1 MGCDTE
7 VEREQIDKYEFNTA
21 DKRIA
26 VYPSPEP
33 DSPIVY
39 INTFEGEGDNVYR
52 ALENMDNPAFT
63 LVAVSGLKWEH
74 DMAPWDIPPFS
85 KKSTPCIGGA
95 DDYLQLLREEIMP
108 RAEKMA
114 DGVSWRG
121 LAGYSLAGLFTV
133 YSLYRTDLFSRIAS
147 VSGSLW
153 FPGLMDYITSH
164 EMKRIPDCVYFSLGD
179 LERRTRKPC
188 LKTVQEN
195 TERIRSFYAGHGI
208 DTFFQLNPGNHFKN
222 ADQRTAAGISWI
234 LNRQVKG
241 A

>member
-74 DMAPWDIPPFS
+74 DMAPWDIPPLS

-164 EMKRIPDCVYFSLGD
+164 EMKKGFRTAFYFSLGESGEKD
-179 LERRTRKPC
+179 KKALSENSTGKLP
-188 LKTVQEN
+188 KESGVSMQATVL
-195 TERIRSFYAGHGI
+195 IRSFSSIRAI
-208 DTFFQLNPGNHFKN
+208 
-222 ADQRTAAGISWI
+222 I
-234 LNRQVKG
+234 LKMLTREQQQAFRG
-241 A
+241 F

>member
-1 MGCDTE
+1 MPGAGKHGQSRFYPCRRERSE
-7 VEREQIDKYEFNTA
+7 VGARYGP
-21 DKRIA
+21 
-26 VYPSPEP
+26 V
-33 DSPIVY
+33 
-39 INTFEGEGDNVYR
+39 
-52 ALENMDNPAFT
+52 
-63 LVAVSGLKWEH
+63 
-74 DMAPWDIPPFS
+74 DIPPLS
-85 KKSTPCIGGA
+85 KKSTPCTGGA
-95 DDYLQLLREEIMP
+95 DDYLRLLTEEIMP

-164 EMKRIPDCVYFSLGD
+164 EMKRLPDCVYFSLGD
-179 LERRTRKPC
+179 LERRTRNPC
-188 LKTVQEN
+188 LKTVQES

-208 DTFFQLNPGNHFKN
+208 DTFFRLNPGNHFKN